1 MTHKGI
7 INLRLHSLQLAGNLP
22 CSPSEA
28 LTHLGALQAQDYEGA
43 KWSMAIRTKQ
53 NCPLSI
59 EQAIADRSIVRTW
72 PMRGTLHF
80 VASDDVRW
88 ILKLLAPRI
97 IPGMAGRN
105 KQLELDQSIFHKSQD
120 LLLRNMEGTKQL
132 LRSEVYYILEKNGI
146 ATSNQRGIH
155 IINYLALNQI
165 LCHGSHQEKQPTYAL
180 LDDWIPQSKELSTDE
195 ALSEIALRYF
205 TGHGPATLQ
214 DFIWWTGLKTTDARL
229 ALNSISQHLTSE
241 DVEGSTYWFAP
252 DLRDTTTLKSTFL
265 LPGFDEFMLGYTNR
279 TLMVD
284 KMHLPKIIPGNNGMF
299 MPTVVIDGRVEALW
313 KREIKKHTVSIE
325 LYPFGKLSINK
336 LKHIDIAAKQYAS
349 YLGKE
354 LVVKK

>member
-1 MTHKGI
+1 MTHKDI

-97 IPGMAGRN
+97 ISGMAGRN
-105 KQLELDQSIFHKSQD
+105 KQLELDQSVFHKSQD

-252 DLRDTTTLKSTFL
+252 DLRDTTTLKR
-265 LPGFDEFMLGYTNR
+265 DQDQMLWSN
-279 TLMVD
+279 LD
-284 KMHLPKIIPGNNGMF
+284 
-299 MPTVVIDGRVEALW
+299 
-313 KREIKKHTVSIE
+313 
-325 LYPFGKLSINK
+325 
-336 LKHIDIAAKQYAS
+336 
-349 YLGKE
+349 
-354 LVVKK
+354 

>member
-1 MTHKGI
+1 MTHKDI

-22 CSPSEA
+22 CSPSEVV
-28 LTHLGALQAQDYEGA
+28 THLGALQAQDYEGA

-97 IPGMAGRN
+97 ISGMAGRN
-105 KQLELDQSIFHKSQD
+105 KQLELDQSVFHKSQD

-165 LCHGSHQEKQPTYAL
+165 LCHGSHHEKQPTYAL

-313 KREIKKHTVSIE
+313 KREIRICTVSIE